1 MSGHD
6 RDGGC
11 LQDAGR
17 AFQKV
22 PTNEE
27 ILNSLLSEYK
37 DIKRELNFL
46 AAQCEG
52 LFSELSRIIRGA
64 SSRCGFESAP
74 SADCGRERNAAENV
88 LSEDSGL
95 QKSAGTP
102 YVTGM
107 PYVIDYDLLAAKVA
121 ERLPAYEYISPE
133 LIASKTAEQIL
144 SSLPPYNA
152 EESNR
157 EAEGSNWEEKGD
169 IDEEADVKISAAD
182 FRNMMKYDR
191 SFMARLIQSDDGKKE
206 LYGEVRTAL
215 LSYERVN
222 QTYSWGS
229 ERFSLGRRTIAR
241 IKVRGKT
248 LCLYLDLDP
257 SQYKISVYHQADVS
271 ANKSVAGTPMMV
283 KIKSPIGAKKAMRLI
298 SEMLEKSGAK
308 QKNIV
313 YGCDYVAAY
322 PFETTEELIA
332 EGLIKRA
339 AGVRS

>member
-11 LQDAGR
+11 LQDADR

-64 SSRCGFESAP
+64 SFRCGSESVS
-74 SADCGRERNAAENV
+74 SADCGREGNAAESMPPEN
-88 LSEDSGL
+88 SGL

-102 YVTGM
+102 YV
-107 PYVIDYDLLAAKVA
+107 IDYDLLAEKVA
-121 ERLPAYEYISPE
+121 ERIPACEYLSPE

-144 SSLPPYNA
+144 SSLPPFNS
-152 EESNR
+152 EESNG
-157 EAEGSNWEEKGD
+157 EAEGNSGEENTD

-191 SFMARLIQSDDGKKE
+191 SFMARLIQSDDEKKE

-229 ERFSLGRRTIAR
+229 ERFSLGRQTIAR

-248 LCLYLDLDP
+248 LCLYLALDP
-257 SQYKISVYHQADVS
+257 SQYKTSVYHHADVS

-283 KIKSPIGAKKAMRLI
+283 KIKSPIGAKKAVRLI
-298 SEMLEKSGAK
+298 SEMLEKSGVK
-308 QKNIV
+308 QKNTV